1 MTKEE
6 IDTHNISMDEEENSV
21 AIRVNPRLYK
31 THFIMNA
38 AHDLT
43 ETAGYQHTDI
53 VIDGDPDTT
62 IMVKFIPREKKTRK
76 ELLNIAYQFNSLL
89 IALTTT
95 R

>member
-1 MTKEE
+1 MTGEE
-6 IDTHNISMDEEENSV
+6 IDTHNISVDEEENSV

-62 IMVKFIPREKKTRK
+62 IVVKFIPREKKTRK

-89 IALTTT
+89 ISLTTT

>member
-1 MTKEE
+1 MTGEE
-6 IDTHNISMDEEENSV
+6 IDTHNITVDEEENSV

-62 IMVKFIPREKKTRK
+62 IVVKFIPREKKTRK

>member
-1 MTKEE
+1 MTEE
-6 IDTHNISMDEEENSV
+6 GIDTHNICVDEGENSV
-21 AIRVNPRLYK
+21 AIRVSPRLYK

-62 IMVKFIPREKKTRK
+62 IIVKFIPREKKTRE
-76 ELLNIAYQFNSLL
+76 ELLNIAYQFNSML

>member
-1 MTKEE
+1 MTGEE
-6 IDTHNISMDEEENSV
+6 IDTYNISVDEEENSV
-21 AIRVNPRLYK
+21 AIRVNPRIYK

-62 IMVKFIPREKKTRK
+62 IVVKFVPREKKTRE

>member
-1 MTKEE
+1 MTGEE
-6 IDTHNISMDEEENSV
+6 IDTHNISVDEEENSV

-62 IMVKFIPREKKTRK
+62 IVVKFIPREKKTRK